1 MNLYTTHHIQ
11 NEAPRPQREEPPA
24 ITGILRFIG
33 VVFLVLAAIAVAE
46 TSGEEKT
53 ARILL
58 WIACANSVIAAVG
71 SFAVAAVIELLW
83 KILHKPAP
91 TTSPG
96 QSPSSSQEEASMRAQ
111 EEEIKRRIAS
121 IEATVTDPAERQ
133 RLKRRVISEYS

>member
-1 MNLYTTHHIQ
+1 MSLYTTHHIQ
-11 NEAPRPQREEPPA
+11 NEAPRQQREEPPV
-24 ITGILRFIG
+24 ITGILRFVG

-46 TSGEEKT
+46 ASGEEKT

-58 WIACANSVIAAVG
+58 WIACANSIIAAVG
-71 SFAVAAVIELLW
+71 SFAVAVVIELLW

-96 QSPSSSQEEASMRAQ
+96 HSPSSTQEEASMRAH